1 MFKGWEEI
9 VNASISNLLK
19 TALSKSSKENTP
31 ATQQNALKLP
41 IDSSKIEKQL
51 KSLISK
57 LENGATIVTSVYH
70 SKSKL
75 PF

>member
-1 MFKGWEEI
+1 MSFKGWEEI

-31 ATQQNALKLP
+31 ATQNALKLP